1 MDCFR
6 GRIGSGRRGRGS
18 RAGFV
23 LSAFDLT
30 VDVDLNS
37 FTTGLRGIDQVE

>member
-23 LSAFDLT
+23 LSFDIGL
-30 VDVDLNS
+30 DVDPNC
-37 FTTGLRGIDQVE
+37 FTNGVKGMVVMV